1 MLSGS
6 DDEELKSDT
15 DRILKA
21 QHVVKR
27 QKNKGCSS
35 MAQDLPTKSGTCPL
49 TQLIEELAGVGELRY
64 S

>member
-6 DDEELKSDT
+6 GDEELKSDT

-27 QKNKGCSS
+27 QKTKVCSS
-35 MAQDLPTKSGTCPL
+35 KAQDLPTKSGACPL
-49 TQLIEELAGVGELRY
+49 TQLIEEFAGVGELRY